1 MKWLFSS
8 RNTKPEFLSPR
19 CVSFFLFVERPWL
32 FLFCRKLQRL
42 QFEFV
47 QLSFNS
53 ALTPSIF
60 EVKGSRL
67 VARGASWHL
76 GKEAVVVKTEN
87 VFDELFVRRD
97 NLPPSLFKVGGQI
110 KISLI

>member
-1 MKWLFSS
+1 M
-8 RNTKPEFLSPR
+8 
-19 CVSFFLFVERPWL
+19 

-76 GKEAVVVKTEN
+76 GKEAVVVKTEMCSMN
-87 VFDELFVRRD
+87 FCPARSFAAEFIQ
-97 NLPPSLFKVGGQI
+97 SGGQI